1 MEDNLIVAG
10 DTPVTYK
17 FWKKHNSIAIYI
29 SECGG
34 VATLSQKGLFFR
46 VPRKSLCPA
55 MKERSRPAYP
65 LCAIGS
71 YFGVW
76 KPYAFYIHRAVAEVY
91 LRPKNIFEI
100 EVDHLD
106 GNHDNYH
113 VLNLEWVTHEENI
126 RRAVEMRRKR
136 KGASAHTD
144 VYAGGGS
151 PQKGGV
157 SK

>member
-1 MEDNLIVAG
+1 MEDENL
-10 DTPVTYK
+10 TPAEVLRYK
-17 FWKKHNSIAIYI
+17 FWKKSNKHIAIYI

-34 VATLSQKGLFFR
+34 VAYISQRGIFFPKFRLSQ
-46 VPRKSLCPA
+46 CPA
-55 MKERSRPAYP
+55 MKAKSRPAYP
-65 LCAIGS
+65 ICYIPHYFQENKTLC
-71 YFGVW
+71 F
-76 KPYAFYIHRAVAEVY
+76 FIHRAVAEVY

-106 GNHDNYH
+106 GNIMNYH
-113 VLNLEWVTHEENI
+113 VLNLEWVTHEENL

-144 VYAGGGS
+144 IYAGGGS

>member
-1 MEDNLIVAG
+1 MEDNFI
-10 DTPVTYK
+10 TYK
-17 FWKKHNSIAIYI
+17 FWKKGKGIAIYI

-46 VPRKSLCPA
+46 VPRKTNNPA
-55 MKERSRPAYP
+55 MKAKSRPAYP
-65 LCAIGS
+65 
-71 YFGVW
+71 
-76 KPYAFYIHRAVAEVY
+76 FYTITNFSNNIRNYHILVHRAVAEVY